1 MAGEEG
7 VGEGQ
12 KASRARGEC
21 CIPTGC
27 LKFKRL
33 HANEIDFYEHSMVAT
48 LLHTHTHTSTYTY
61 TVSYPVSCV
70 CVCEEKDLWLK
81 PSGALEWHLKRASRR
96 N

>member
-1 MAGEEG
+1 MSDYRASLSLRNVAETELERWLERREW
-7 VGEGQ
+7 VRGQ

-61 TVSYPVSCV
+61 T
-70 CVCEEKDLWLK
+70 
-81 PSGALEWHLKRASRR
+81 G
-96 N
+96 